1 MIELAEKRR
10 YFIAELMYLFAV
22 AICACTHFH
31 SAILSGCPGR
41 NKQPAAFSPC
51 SSEGSYC
58 FIALH
63 PLIHTHFFDSFR
75 SVPTYT
81 QRKACTGKGSP
92 PRAASTWLPVRESQ
106 RLKKVKKIALRPL
119 QISLWNVQLLLWLL
133 CERYKGRGKG
143 GGGEIVSCTSYLA
156 DLSCPHCLARCGGHW
171 EGRF

>member
-1 MIELAEKRR
+1 
-10 YFIAELMYLFAV
+10 MYLFAV

-119 QISLWNVQLLLWLL
+119 QISLWNVQLLLRLL

-171 EGRF
+171 EGRFWKKLPSPQTRLH